1 MKIYSDV
8 ILLSGGVDS
17 AFLALTVEPESDV
30 LTLFVDYGQPSR
42 NREHRAALTIAAG
55 LMIEF
60 KTLTVKGIPLGN
72 MDAWSAGLAIV
83 PARNAW
89 LIALA
94 SAFGRN
100 VWIGASPSDADYPD
114 CQPIFLEKMAQALD
128 EAYGACV
135 SYSPATR
142 EERVKALAEFGYDQ
156 VAWSCYGAGPEPC
169 GQCASCSQ

>member
-1 MKIYSDV
+1 
-8 ILLSGGVDS
+8 
-17 AFLALTVEPESDV
+17 
-30 LTLFVDYGQPSR
+30 
-42 NREHRAALTIAAG
+42 
-55 LMIEF
+55 MIEF

-72 MDAWSAGLAIV
+72 MNAWHAGLAIV

-94 SAFGRN
+94 SAFGEN

-114 CQPIFLEKMAQALD
+114 CQPIFLEKMSQAL
-128 EAYGACV
+128 EQAYGVCV
-135 SYSPATR
+135 SYSSATR
-142 EERVKALAEFGYDQ
+142 EERVKALSVFGFDE